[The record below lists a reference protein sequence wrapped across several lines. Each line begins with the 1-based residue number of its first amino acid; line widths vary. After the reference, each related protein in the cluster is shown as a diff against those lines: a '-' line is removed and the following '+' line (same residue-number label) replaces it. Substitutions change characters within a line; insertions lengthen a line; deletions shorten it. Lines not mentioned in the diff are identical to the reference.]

1 MNRLLLSGLAFGA
14 LIAPAVAADMPLK
27 APPPPAFSWTG
38 FYVGANAGWG
48 TLRDEGDPYCINPA
62 GVPMGAGCSRVYGG
76 HIARGNGFIGGGQA
90 GYNWQSGRWVLGV
103 ETDIQGA
110 DIKGSVDVVGPFG
123 VVGFTGN
130 SGAASFIAAE
140 KLSWLGTTRGR
151 LGLAFDHLLLYATG
165 GVAYGGASVSQDHV
179 FAAVQYPS
187 TASANKTGWVAGGGL
202 EFAFTGNWS
211 GKVEGLFY
219 DLGSITTAG
228 PQVPHFTNFIEGKN
242 FDVQGAIVRAGLNY
256 RFAGWGF

>member
-1 MNRLLLSGLAFGA
+1 MMER
-14 LIAPAVAADMPLK
+14 
-27 APPPPAFSWTG
+27 
-38 FYVGANAGWG
+38 
-48 TLRDEGDPYCINPA
+48 
-62 GVPMGAGCSRVYGG
+62 
-76 HIARGNGFIGGGQA
+76 
-90 GYNWQSGRWVLGV
+90 
-103 ETDIQGA
+103 
-110 DIKGSVDVVGPFG
+110 
-123 VVGFTGN
+123 
-130 SGAASFIAAE
+130 
-140 KLSWLGTTRGR
+140 
-151 LGLAFDHLLLYATG
+151 
-165 GVAYGGASVSQDHV
+165 HV